1 MKRSL
6 LGVLLMSAI
15 SIAAQ
20 TEQGRYARISTL
32 RPHDGDTVDFEAG
45 YIRHLEWHRQAKD
58 SWRWYGWTI
67 WAGDRQRSFVYATF
81 NRTTAELNAPVSP
94 VDDERD
100 NIINVTP
107 HAQFTGSALYEFLP
121 ELSRGSGEPT
131 PSARVEMLTVELTPG
146 NAKSFEAALR
156 GEPQGETLW
165 YRMIA
170 GGSAPRYVRL
180 RPRAS
185 LGALLDER
193 AELPEA
199 AARLV
204 AKETIEILSFR
215 PAMSYGLAP

>member
-1 MKRSL
+1 MKFSL
-6 LGVLLMSAI
+6 LGVLLMSAVSI
-15 SIAAQ
+15 SAQ
-20 TEQGRYARISTL
+20 SEPGRYARISFL
-32 RPHDGDTVDFEAG
+32 RPHDGDTVDFESG

-58 SWRWYGWTI
+58 TWKWFGWTI

-94 VDDERD
+94 ADDERD
-100 NIINVTP
+100 NIVNVTP
-107 HAQFTGSALYEFLP
+107 HAQFTGSGLFEFLP

-131 PSARVEMLTVELTPG
+131 PAPRVEMLTIEVTPG
-146 NAKSFEAALR
+146 NEKSFEDALH
-156 GEPQGETLW
+156 GEPRGETLW

-204 AKETIEILSFR
+204 AKQTIEILNFR
-215 PAMSYGLAP
+215 PTMSYEIAK